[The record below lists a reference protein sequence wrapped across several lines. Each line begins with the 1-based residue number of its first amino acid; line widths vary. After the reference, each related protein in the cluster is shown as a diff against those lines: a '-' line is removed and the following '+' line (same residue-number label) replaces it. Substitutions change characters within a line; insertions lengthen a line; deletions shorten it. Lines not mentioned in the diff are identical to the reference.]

1 MRLYLSHHTLDT
13 IHYIAIRVSVKKL
26 SIEPGCITC
35 GMCEF
40 IAPNVFEVTD
50 VSHIKPDFDQAENND
65 LIEQS
70 VKECPVFVIKY
81 EEQK

>member
-1 MRLYLSHHTLDT
+1 M
-13 IHYIAIRVSVKKL
+13 KKL

-40 IAPNVFEVTD
+40 IAPKVFEVTD
-50 VSHIKPDFDQAENND
+50 VSHIKEGFDQAENNE

>member
-1 MRLYLSHHTLDT
+1 MH
-13 IHYIAIRVSVKKL
+13 VKKL
-26 SIEPGCITC
+26 WIEPGCITC

-40 IAPNVFEVTD
+40 IAPKVFEVTD
-50 VSHIKPDFDQAENND
+50 VSHIKPDFNEDENAQ

-81 EEQK
+81 EEQE